1 MARRGG
7 AGAERAAPKAG
18 ALSDWAASLRFSGFT
33 ILIVALV
40 VLGALI
46 VSPTLSTYVQ
56 QQRQLAELRESVKL
70 RRDAVAQIDAERLKW
85 QDPSYVRAQ
94 ARGRL
99 FYVMPGETQLAVIDD
114 VIVPAESDEE
124 TSGTLTRISQN
135 WAHDLVASAL
145 AAGTTAADPD
155 ELIDLMLGREPA
167 RTLIP
172 LQDDAPAPDPAGI
185 DPNSTNKNKNE
196 ESDG

>member
-1 MARRGG
+1 VARREG
-7 AGAERAAPKAG
+7 AGADGAAPKTAG
-18 ALSDWAASLRFSGFT
+18 LSDWAASLRFSGFT

-70 RRDAVAQIDAERLKW
+70 HREAVAEIDAERLKW

-114 VIVPAESDEE
+114 VIVPAESKEE
-124 TSGTLTRISQN
+124 TSDALTQISQN
-135 WAHDLVASAL
+135 WAHELVSSAL
-145 AAGTTAADPD
+145 SAGTTTAGPD
-155 ELIDLMLGREPA
+155 ELLDLMLGRE
-167 RTLIP
+167 RTSAQIP
-172 LQDDAPAPDPAGI
+172 LSGDPEAPGQGNGTT
-185 DPNSTNKNKNE
+185 NSTDTTNK
-196 ESDG
+196 ESDR